1 MGCGCKKQKS
11 QIVKPQT
18 FDPKRHAIIQ
28 RISGHTY
35 NSGVTHTN
43 GEQKKI

>member
-11 QIVKPQT
+11 QIVKPQA
-18 FDPKRHAIIQ
+18 FDPKRQIIQ